1 MNVLITG
8 ATGFLGSWVARA
20 LSERGHRV
28 VALVRANSKLDN
40 LADLPLERRTG
51 DVLDAAS
58 IAAALDGCDA
68 VMHVAG
74 VAHFQAGETERMYA
88 VNIEGVRNVLAAAQA
103 AGVKRVVVTSS
114 LGALGG
120 AKTPRVADDTTPSNA
135 EALGIDYLIS
145 KHRGEQVALEFARAG
160 LDVCVTRPAV
170 LLGPGDIYNSS
181 AHTFR
186 AIASRKLPVYVP
198 GGASFT
204 DVRDV
209 AFSHVI
215 ALERGARGETYL
227 LAGHN
232 LPIREMV
239 ERVAR
244 TAGVRPPRAMPYAL
258 ALGVAAVA
266 ESTAKLLRRHTDLS
280 RQLVKASALFTFASS
295 DKAIRTLEYRIR
307 PFEES
312 LRDTLRFFLA
322 NGRLRATTPE
332 LRALAGQGDK
342 APRA

>member
-20 LSERGHRV
+20 LATRGHRV
-28 VALVRANSKLDN
+28 VALVRGGSKLDN
-40 LADLPLERRTG
+40 LADLALERRAG
-51 DVLDAAS
+51 DVLDRES
-58 IAAALDGCDA
+58 MAAAMAGCDA

-88 VNIEGVRNVLAAAQA
+88 VNVEGVRNVLFAAKA
-103 AGVKRVVVTSS
+103 AGITRAVVTSS

-120 AKTPRVADDTTPSNA
+120 SKTPAIADDDTPSNA
-135 EALGIDYLIS
+135 ETLGIDYLIS
-145 KHRGEQVALEFARAG
+145 KHRGEQVALQFAREG
-160 LDVCVTRPAV
+160 QHVCVTRPAV

-186 AIASRKLPVYVP
+186 ALASKKLPVYVP

-209 AFSHVI
+209 ADAHVT
-215 ALERGARGETYL
+215 ALERGGRGETYI

-239 ERVAR
+239 ARVAR
-244 TAGVRPPRAMPYAL
+244 TAGVSPPRAMPYGAALTVAAL
-258 ALGVAAVA
+258 AEA
-266 ESTAKLLRRHTDLS
+266 TAKLLRRHTDLS

-295 DKAIRTLEYRIR
+295 DKAKRALDYRTR

-332 LRALAGQGDK
+332 LKALAGG
-342 APRA
+342 